1 MREYILTPTER
12 KIIQTYLE
20 TGQRLEGYSMLLNRL
35 RKLQPIKDDLKLIQ
49 QFLAK
54 VKEKKT
60 ICLNVLN
67 VENKQTVKIH

>member
-54 VKEKKT
+54 VKE
-60 ICLNVLN
+60 
-67 VENKQTVKIH
+67 NK